1 MKQNNNFKPPPPT
14 KSELKLRNIL
24 RAKKIPFK
32 ESQVIWYTGCDN
44 YTPDLIIGRNLII
57 EVDGKI
63 HDREFRK
70 TPDRIR
76 ERALRNMGYDVFRV
90 KNEQIQNTPDAI
102 AERAIQKYFEA
113 ADAEDDDAKTIK
125 ITKTER
131 PFDYDPVPREIVD
144 NIEVWAALLNKELNS
159 DDSQRWTAEYFKEAL
174 GRFHPELVTNQCA
187 VERLMLLLNGL
198 NLRKAQDGILDFKY
212 SLNLLEKAIEVL
224 DGLFRIGSSNSKEG
238 SMADIHLKNMYNIT
252 TPGFFKN
259 LIFKGG
265 PNINPGI
272 VSIRDKA
279 KLESHIDNFNKNF
292 SKIGITV
299 EPSEIKVEC
308 NSALRKL
315 PDKDEISKYIW
326 LSEWIN
332 E

>member
-1 MKQNNNFKPPPPT
+1 MKLNNNFKPPPPT

-24 RAKKIPFK
+24 RTKKIPFK

-63 HDREFRK
+63 HDQEFRK

-90 KNEQIQNTPDAI
+90 KNEQIQKTPNVV
-102 AERAIQKYFEA
+102 AERIIQKYFEA
-113 ADAEDDDAKTIK
+113 ADAEDDDDKTIK
-125 ITKTER
+125 ITKIER
-131 PFDYDPVPREIVD
+131 PSDYDPVPREIVD

-174 GRFHPELVTNQCA
+174 GRF
-187 VERLMLLLNGL
+187 
-198 NLRKAQDGILDFKY
+198 
-212 SLNLLEKAIEVL
+212 
-224 DGLFRIGSSNSKEG
+224 
-238 SMADIHLKNMYNIT
+238 
-252 TPGFFKN
+252 
-259 LIFKGG
+259 
-265 PNINPGI
+265 PNINPEI
-272 VSIRDKA
+272 VSIRDKST
-279 KLESHIDNFNKNF
+279 LEAHIDNFNENF

-308 NSALRKL
+308 KSALRKL
-315 PDKDEISKYIW
+315 PDKDEISKYGW

>member
-1 MKQNNNFKPPPPT
+1 MKLNNNFKPPPPT
-14 KSELKLRNIL
+14 KPELKLRNIL
-24 RAKKIPFK
+24 RSKKIPFK

-63 HDREFRK
+63 HDQEFRK

-90 KNEQIQNTPDAI
+90 KNEQIQKKPDAV
-102 AERAIQKYFEA
+102 AERIIQKYFEA
-113 ADAEDDDAKTIK
+113 ADAEDNDDKTIK
-125 ITKTER
+125 ITKIER
-131 PFDYDPVPREIVD
+131 PFDYNPVSREIVD

-159 DDSQRWTAEYFKEAL
+159 DDCQRWTAEYFKEAL
-174 GRFHPELVTNQCA
+174 GQFHPKLVTNQCA
-187 VERLMLLLNGL
+187 IERLMLLLNGL
-198 NLRKAQDGILDFKY
+198 NLRKKQDGILDFKY
-212 SLNLLEKAIEVL
+212 SLNLLENAIDVL
-224 DGLFRIGSSNSKEG
+224 NGLFSVGSSNSKEG
-238 SMADIHLKNMYNIT
+238 SIADIHLKNMYNIT
-252 TPGFFKN
+252 APGFFKN

-272 VSIRDKA
+272 ASIRDKA
-279 KLESHIDNFNKNF
+279 TLEAHIDIFNKSF

-308 NSALRKL
+308 NSVLRKL
-315 PDKDEISKYIW
+315 RDKDEISKYKW
-326 LSEWIN
+326 LSEWMN
-332 E
+332 V

>member
-1 MKQNNNFKPPPPT
+1 MKLNNNFKSPPPT
-14 KSELKLRNIL
+14 KSELKLRKIL
-24 RAKKIPFK
+24 RSKKIPFK

-57 EVDGKI
+57 EVDGNI
-63 HDREFRK
+63 HDLEFRK

-90 KNEQIQNTPDAI
+90 KNEQIQNTPDDV
-102 AERAIQKYFEA
+102 AERVIQKYFEA
-113 ADAEDDDAKTIK
+113 ADAEDDAKTIK
-125 ITKTER
+125 ITKIER
-131 PFDYDPVPREIVD
+131 PFDYDPVPRELVD

-159 DDSQRWTAEYFKEAL
+159 DDYQRWTAEYFKEAL
-174 GRFHPELVTNQCA
+174 GRFHPNLVTNQCA

-198 NLRKAQDGILDFKY
+198 NLRKKQDGILDFTY
-212 SLNLLEKAIEVL
+212 SLNLLEKAIDVL

-279 KLESHIDNFNKNF
+279 TLEAHIDNFNKIF

-299 EPSEIKVEC
+299 EPSDIKVEC

-315 PDKDEISKYIW
+315 PDKDEVSKYEW
-326 LSEWIN
+326 LSKWVN